1 MARSAGRGC
10 AVSSGGCGPHIFL
23 GIALEPI
30 ALWAEGKLSPA
41 NVRPTGYLAVAID
54 SSRGHSVTNASDIL
68 IERLIAW
75 GVDTVFGLPGDGI
88 NGVFEALRKNQEKI
102 RFIHVR
108 HEEAAAF
115 MACAYAKFT
124 GRIGVCIA
132 TSGPG
137 GIHLLNGLYDAKMD
151 QAPVL
156 AITGMQHSDLIGTFT
171 QQDVALDRL
180 FMDVAVYD
188 ERVMSGAHME
198 SVADLAIRSALSQ
211 RGVAHITIPVDVQVQ
226 EVKKGRSER
235 NPIHHTSAVPAYFH
249 ESPSRVEL
257 EHAADI
263 LNRGK
268 KIAIL
273 AGQGALHA
281 TEELEETAELL
292 GAPVVKAL
300 LGKAAVP
307 DDSPYTTG
315 GIGLLG
321 TEPSQDALEGCD
333 TLLMVGTSF
342 PYIEFLPEPGSVKCV
357 QIELDP
363 QRISLRYP
371 ADVGLVGDAK
381 SCLRALRP
389 LLQTHEKSFLEKAQ
403 QSKAEWQKLMEERG
417 TRPDKPMKP
426 QVVGWELGKR
436 IPANAI
442 VTSDSGT
449 ITTWWARFV
458 PALRGQMHS
467 CSGNL
472 ATMACGLPYAIGAAV
487 AYPDRPV
494 FCIIGDGGLS
504 MLLGELITVAAYK
517 LNIKILVIK
526 NNTLGQ
532 IKWEQMV
539 FLGNPEYACDL
550 YPADFVAIAR
560 GAGIDAVH
568 IEDPASCGAQL
579 DGVVSRREP
588 VLIEA
593 VVDQFT
599 PPMPAKVKASQA
611 MKLGEALVRG
621 EPNRSKIV
629 ITNTHDK
636 IRELV

>member
-1 MARSAGRGC
+1 M
-10 AVSSGGCGPHIFL
+10 
-23 GIALEPI
+23 
-30 ALWAEGKLSPA
+30 
-41 NVRPTGYLAVAID
+41 D
-54 SSRGHSVTNASDIL
+54 ASDVL
-68 IERLIAW
+68 VERLIAW
-75 GVDTVFGLPGDGI
+75 GVDTIFGLPGDGI
-88 NGVFEALRKNQEKI
+88 NGVFEALRKQQDRI
-102 RFIHVR
+102 RFVHVR

-115 MACAYAKFT
+115 AACAYAKFT
-124 GRIGVCIA
+124 GRLGVCIA

-151 QAPVL
+151 GMPVL

-171 QQDVALDRL
+171 QQDVALDKL
-180 FMDVAVYD
+180 FMDVTCYN

-198 SVADLAIRSALSQ
+198 SVADLAIRTAVER
-211 RGVAHITIPVDVQVQ
+211 RGVAHITIPVDIQVQ
-226 EVKKGRSER
+226 SVKKGRSER
-235 NPIHHTSAVPAYFH
+235 NPPHHTAATPAFSEH
-249 ESPSRVEL
+249 LPSQVDL

-263 LNRGK
+263 LNRGR

-273 AGQGALHA
+273 AGQGALQA
-281 TEELEETAELL
+281 TDELEAVAEAL
-292 GAPVVKAL
+292 GAPVIKAL

-321 TEPSQDALEGCD
+321 TEPSQDALEDCD
-333 TLLMVGTSF
+333 TLFIVGSSF

-357 QIELDP
+357 QIDIDP

-371 ADVGLVGDAK
+371 ADVGLVGSSK
-381 SCLRALRP
+381 TCLRALIP
-389 LLQTHEKSFLEKAQ
+389 LLKPHSKGFLKKAQ
-403 QSKAEWQKLMEERG
+403 RAKQDWEKLMEERA
-417 TRPDKPMKP
+417 TLPDKPMKP

-436 IPANAI
+436 MASNAI

-449 ITTWWARFV
+449 ITTWWARYV
-458 PALRGQMHS
+458 PARRGQLHS

-472 ATMACGLPYAIGAAV
+472 ATMACGLPYAIAAAV

-494 FCIIGDGGLS
+494 YCIIGDGGLS
-504 MLLGELITVAAYK
+504 MLMGELITIAAYR

-550 YPADFVAIAR
+550 FPADFVTIAR
-560 GAGIDAVH
+560 GAGLQAIR
-568 IEDPASCGAQL
+568 IEDAASCGAQL
-579 DGVVSRREP
+579 DEVVSTAGP

-593 VVDQFT
+593 VVDPFT
-599 PPMPAKVKASQA
+599 PPMPAKIKAGQA
-611 MKLGEALVRG
+611 LKLAEALVRG
-621 EPNRSKIV
+621 EPNRTRIAL
-629 ITNTHDK
+629 TNAHDRV
-636 IRELV
+636 RELI